1 KTEPINGLKPEGL
14 KPEGHTPKNAN
25 GLLINRQQIWMW
37 GFTFKVTPD
46 GLRSDALRVGGIDLN
61 ATYAFPKDTWT
72 HVAVVFDRNG
82 HWLLYANG
90 TLVGEKKPDV
100 LMLSE

>member
-1 KTEPINGLKPEGL
+1 MQVGWICVKHGLA
-14 KPEGHTPKNAN
+14 NAAPF
-25 GLLINRQQIWMW
+25 L
-37 GFTFKVTPD
+37 
-46 GLRSDALRVGGIDLN
+46 
-61 ATYAFPKDTWT
+61 YAR